1 MVKCLPQKFV
11 TGCYLPAMSDAL
23 DALIKTLTLAPL
35 GDRRWQ
41 GQGSTNDGADGT
53 YGGHYL
59 GQAVAALLADNDDD
73 RELHS
78 LHAYFLRSGKPEQ
91 AYEYTV
97 ERVREG
103 RSFSNR
109 RVQCWQQD
117 KLIFEM
123 TASLMVPE
131 AGVCMNASL
140 PADFA
145 TLPTPESLARYGEV
159 MRSLDPLPLPAA
171 WALREHGIDLRPIN
185 APWCE
190 RGVSAAGGIRHW
202 IRAAGALLGD
212 ARMHTAL
219 LAYQSDESISD
230 NILIPFGVNWGA
242 PGLNFV
248 SLDHA
253 MWFHQPVDLN
263 DWLFVEQWPVRAGG
277 GRGLAHARV
286 WNRAGELVTS
296 FAQEALLR
304 IAP

>member
-1 MVKCLPQKFV
+1 
-11 TGCYLPAMSDAL
+11 MSLAL
-23 DALIKTLTLAPL
+23 NALVETLTLTSA
-35 GDRRWQ
+35 GEHRWS
-41 GQGSTNDGADGT
+41 GAGSRNDGAEGT

-59 GQAVAALLADNDDD
+59 GQATAALLADNNNE
-73 RELHS
+73 RQLHS
-78 LHAYFLRSGKPEQ
+78 LHAYFLRGGQPEH
-91 AYEYTV
+91 AYQYTI
-97 ERVREG
+97 ERIREG
-103 RSFSNR
+103 RSFSNQ
-109 RVQCWQQD
+109 RVQCWQQG

-131 AGVCMNASL
+131 TGVCFDATL

-145 TLPTPESLARYGEV
+145 TLPAPESLPTYGEV
-159 MRSLDPLPLPAA
+159 MRGLDPLPLPAA
-171 WALREHGIDLRPIN
+171 WALREHGIDLRPVN

-202 IRAAGALLGD
+202 IRAAGVVRDD
-212 ARMHTAL
+212 ARLHAAL

-230 NILIPFGVNWGA
+230 NILTPFGVNWGA

-263 DWLFVEQWPVRAGG
+263 DWLFVEQWPARAGG

-286 WNRAGELVTS
+286 WNRAGELVAS
-296 FAQEALLR
+296 FAQEALFRLTT
-304 IAP
+304 

>member
-1 MVKCLPQKFV
+1 
-11 TGCYLPAMSDAL
+11 MSDAL
-23 DALIKTLTLAPL
+23 DALVDTLTVTPL
-35 GDRRWQ
+35 GDHRWQ
-41 GQGSTNDGADGT
+41 GCGSTNDGADGT

-59 GQAVAALLADNDDD
+59 GQATAALLADNDDE
-73 RELHS
+73 RQLHS
-78 LHAYFLRSGKPEQ
+78 LHAYFLRAGQPQQS
-91 AYEYTV
+91 YEYSV

-109 RVQCWQQD
+109 RVQCWQQG

-123 TASLMVPE
+123 TASLTMP
-131 AGVCMNASL
+131 ATGVCLNATV
-140 PADFA
+140 PDDFA
-145 TLPTPESLARYGEV
+145 TLPAPESLAPYGEL

-171 WALREHGIDLRPIN
+171 WALREHGIDLRPVN

-202 IRAAGALLGD
+202 IRAAGVLPNDPTLHA
-212 ARMHTAL
+212 AL

-242 PGLNFV
+242 PGLTFV

-263 DWLFVEQWPVRAGG
+263 AWLFIEQWPARAGS

-286 WNRAGELVTS
+286 WNQAGELVAT

-304 IAP
+304 FLP

>member
-1 MVKCLPQKFV
+1 
-11 TGCYLPAMSDAL
+11 MSRAL
-23 DALIKTLTLAPL
+23 DALLQTLTVTPS
-35 GDRRWQ
+35 GEHRWQ
-41 GQGSTNDGADGT
+41 GRGSTDDGADGT

-59 GQAVAALLADNDDD
+59 GQATAALLADSGDG
-73 RELHS
+73 RVLHS
-78 LHAYFLRSGKPEQ
+78 LHAYFLRSGRPEQ
-91 AYEYTV
+91 AYEYNV
-97 ERVREG
+97 EHVREG

-131 AGVCMNASL
+131 TGVCL
-140 PADFA
+140 KPGVPDDFA
-145 TLPTPESLARYGEV
+145 TLPAPESLARYGDV
-159 MRSLDPLPLPAA
+159 MRGLDPLPLPAA
-171 WALREHGIDLRPIN
+171 WALRAHGIDLRPIN

-202 IRAAGALLGD
+202 IRADGTVPDDTA
-212 ARMHTAL
+212 MHTAL

-253 MWFHQPVDLN
+253 MWFHQAVDLN
-263 DWLFVEQWPVRAGG
+263 DWLFIEQWPARASG
-277 GRGLAHARV
+277 GRGLAHGRV
-286 WNRAGELVTS
+286 WNRVGELVVS
-296 FAQEALLR
+296 FSQEALLR
-304 IAP
+304 FAP

>member
-1 MVKCLPQKFV
+1 
-11 TGCYLPAMSDAL
+11 MSHAL
-23 DALIKTLTLAPL
+23 DALVATLGVTPL
-35 GDRRWQ
+35 GEHRFSGR
-41 GQGSTNDGADGT
+41 GSTNDGADGT

-59 GQAVAALLADNDDD
+59 GQATAALLADNDDA
-73 RELHS
+73 RQLHS
-78 LHAYFLRSGKPEQ
+78 LHAYFLRAGQPEQ
-91 AYEYTV
+91 AYEYCV

-109 RVQCWQQD
+109 RVQCWQQG

-131 AGVCMNASL
+131 SGVSMDAI
-140 PADFA
+140 PPDDFA
-145 TLPTPESLARYGEV
+145 TLPAPESLPRYGDV
-159 MRSLDPLPLPAA
+159 MRGLDPLPLPPA
-171 WALREHGIDLRPIN
+171 WALREHGIDLRPLN

-190 RGVSAAGGIRHW
+190 RGVSTAGGIRHW
-202 IRAAGALLGD
+202 IRADGALPDDNRL
-212 ARMHTAL
+212 HTAL

-242 PGLNFV
+242 PGLSFV

-263 DWLFVEQWPVRAGG
+263 DWLFIEQWPARAGR

-286 WNRAGELVTS
+286 WNRAGELVAS

-304 IAP
+304 LAPTDK